1 MKRNGK
7 RQTSLTQS
15 REDAKVSRL
24 VTSLCASAPLR
35 EIDTEFV
42 SRKALAAGSSVF
54 HAGSSVTPY
63 ETPAASAL
71 PLREARP

>member
-24 VTSLCASAPLR
+24 ATSLCASAPLR

-42 SRKALAAGSSVF
+42 SRKALAAGSSVSLTLCF
-54 HAGSSVTPY
+54 VAMIGGLSQ
-63 ETPAASAL
+63 
-71 PLREARP
+71 